1 VIAAVWRLKVL
12 GRDQPGFESSLLLFG
27 LLTSLMSI
35 VGYDVFLHWLHNFPR
50 PRYYLALI
58 CLVAVSV
65 DLIITNLSRFHWVRI
80 ARVTFVIA
88 LLILLPW
95 AAWPQI
101 IVRQTNIDLVAEM
114 IHRRASPNDLIV
126 VNPWHFGVSFNR
138 YYHGP
143 ARWMTVPEI
152 DDHQTHR
159 YDLFREKL
167 MSTGPIDDVVE
178 AMKQTLKSGNRVW
191 LTSVVFL
198 PPGQS
203 PLVLPPPTD
212 SHLSSADYQQ
222 LWSQQIGTFI
232 QQHVESGQF
241 FDPPG
246 AVVNEFEKV
255 PLWAVQGWRD

>member
-1 VIAAVWRLKVL
+1 
-12 GRDQPGFESSLLLFG
+12 
-27 LLTSLMSI
+27 
-35 VGYDVFLHWLHNFPR
+35 
-50 PRYYLALI
+50 
-58 CLVAVSV
+58 
-65 DLIITNLSRFHWVRI
+65 
-80 ARVTFVIA
+80 
-88 LLILLPW
+88 
-95 AAWPQI
+95 
-101 IVRQTNIDLVAEM
+101 
-114 IHRRASPNDLIV
+114 
-126 VNPWHFGVSFNR
+126 
-138 YYHGP
+138 
-143 ARWMTVPEI
+143 MTVPEI
-152 DDHQTHR
+152 NDHQTHR

-191 LTSVVFL
+191 LTSVAFL
-198 PPGQS
+198 RPGQS

-232 QQHVESGQF
+232 LQHAESGQF